1 MRTRKYYSGIL
12 AIAIAFF
19 FVTSAFLG
27 VGISNGSTDSNVR
40 MVQLQ
45 GNVPYMI
52 TNQNFS
58 FDLMNLGPANGSIV
72 LNLTIYLRLQNLTQL
87 YYYAKILNDP
97 SSKYYRE
104 YISPL
109 QFREQYYPSLSVIN
123 SIKSYYQQN
132 GFKVWQY
139 SFAPLVIIISGNIS
153 TIEKAFGITL
163 YNYEWLP
170 TSTVFISNNQ
180 NPLIPISFEPYILHI
195 YGLSYSSYALLSSTE
210 NYNPKEELTNY
221 EKTSSPA
228 GGPNTLTPPNLDSFY
243 SVSTLHSLGYMGKN
257 ETIGLLGFAA
267 NINMNA
273 IHDFWAEYN
282 ISFPEVTQIN
292 ITPNGQNPYPE
303 GFEDDLDVEWSGA
316 MAPMA
321 HLYHIVIPFNITG
334 IGNNAVNL
342 EIYYYLNVID
352 PNIISGSW
360 GELQFHHDMG
370 FAQIYEQMGLQAVTE
385 GITIFLAAGDSHDI
399 NYLTVMASKYIV
411 SVGGV
416 DPVMNLTGQ
425 MIYQYGWC
433 VPVSN
438 WYGGY
443 VGGGGGSSFFF
454 SKPSYQ
460 ISEQISVP
468 SEYSTRGQPDI
479 SMPADHMITNVGGG
493 WYLAGGTSYAT
504 PISAGIFASIES
516 YLAKQFGYSNYSLGW
531 IQPILYNLGYESY
544 FGENAYYRVQYMEPG
559 YWFNSDKYL
568 GPGWNE
574 FAGIGSL
581 QVYNLSIDLYN
592 YILHPSVISLLQ
604 SELNNISSQLT
615 YIKNE
620 LNALNA
626 SISLENGNIVQIN
639 SLLGK
644 FYITLSAINAS
655 ITNINGNVV
664 TISTGLGEIK
674 TNLTAL
680 GTRIISSASGINSLI
695 NSSVKIETS
704 LGNISGEIV
713 SVNGNIATI
722 KTEYGTLQTNLSNI
736 QITGKSTS
744 SQTSSN
750 EILILIILVLI
761 IINIV
766 LGIYSIN
773 AFRKIKE
780 QKEK

>member
-1 MRTRKYYSGIL
+1 MKNKSYRGLL
-12 AIAIAFF
+12 AISIASF
-19 FVTSAFLG
+19 FVISAILGTS
-27 VGISNGSTDSNVR
+27 ISNGYNNSDLR

-58 FDLMNLGPANGSIV
+58 SDLLNLGPANGSIV
-72 LNLTIYLRLQNLTQL
+72 LNLTIYLRLQNLPQL

-97 SSKYYRE
+97 SSKYYRDYLTPSE
-104 YISPL
+104 
-109 QFREQYYPSLSVIN
+109 FRESYYPSSSTIN
-123 SIKSYYQQN
+123 SIKSYYQEN
-132 GFKVWQY
+132 GFHVWQY

-153 TIEKAFGITL
+153 TIEQVFGITL

-180 NPLIPISFEPYILHI
+180 NPWIPISFEPYILHI

-210 NYNPKEELTNY
+210 NYIPKESLTNY
-221 EKTSSPA
+221 EKASNPS
-228 GGPNTLTPPNLDSFY
+228 GDPNTLTPPNLESFY
-243 SVSTLHSLGYMGKN
+243 SVNILHSFGFMGEN
-257 ETIGLLGFAA
+257 ETIGLLGFQAS
-267 NINMNA
+267 INMTS
-273 IHDFWAEYN
+273 IHDFWAAYN
-282 ISFPEVTQIN
+282 IPFPEVTQIN

-342 EIYYYLNVID
+342 EIYYYLNVLD

-416 DPVMNLTGQ
+416 DPVMNSTGQ
-425 MIYQYGWC
+425 MIYQYGWY

-443 VGGGGGSSFFF
+443 VGTGGGSSFFF

-468 SEYSTRGQPDI
+468 NIYSTRGQPDI

-516 YLAKQFGYSNYSLGW
+516 YLAKQFGDSNYSLGW

-544 FGENAYYRVQYMEPG
+544 FGENAYYKVQYMEPG

-581 QVYNLSIDLYN
+581 RVYNLSIDLYN

-604 SELNNISSQLT
+604 SDLNNISSQLT

-639 SLLGK
+639 SSLGK

-680 GTRIISSASGINSLI
+680 GTRIITSSSGINSLI

-704 LGNISGEIV
+704 LGNISGKII
-713 SVNGNIATI
+713 SVNGSVATI
-722 KTEYGTLQTNLSNI
+722 KTDYGTLQTNLSNI
-736 QITGKSTS
+736 QITGKNTS
-744 SQTSSN
+744 SQTNFN
-750 EILILIILVLI
+750 ELLLLIILILV

-766 LGIYSIN
+766 TAIYSIT
-773 AFRKIKE
+773 AFKKIKN